1 LLSRNTVNT
10 ETVVEEANVA
20 EAEYS
25 TVMRVELPFAFTV
38 PRTVAFSASIAV
50 AESRVTVGVPTGAMI
65 PGWRDASSFPFPFVP
80 QFSPPQHQ
88 TLSSWSI
95 AHVVPSA
102 ALSVLN

>member
-1 LLSRNTVNT
+1 MAVT
-10 ETVVEEANVA
+10 EANAGEV
-20 EAEYS
+20 EYS
-25 TVMRVELPFAFTV
+25 TVMRVAYPFAFTV

-50 AESRVTVGVPTGAMI
+50 TESRVTVGVPTGEMM
-65 PGWRDASSFPFPFVP
+65 PGLRDASSFPFPFVP

-102 ALSVLN
+102 ALRVLN